1 MVVNN
6 LYQAK
11 ADDVAASMEFSDD
24 FIAQV
29 LHDIY
34 RRGKAQSPTDLS
46 PELFRAI
53 LRRFNEATAQG
64 MAASDGPDMDDDFRQ
79 ALRHSN
85 EVFSAFKVHR
95 MQSDMARLLT
105 DSNGD
110 LKPFNQWANDVL
122 PIASHQCGAWLR
134 TEYDTAVVRAHQAA
148 DWQQFLREADVLPN
162 LKWMP
167 STSPNPGA
175 DHQLFWNTVRPINDP
190 FWNEH
195 RPGDR
200 WNCKCSLTS
209 TDEPCTAT
217 PSSDKASNPQPGLD
231 SNPGTDGAVFAQ
243 SHPYFPK
250 SCSSCSFYK
259 PGFRD
264 KLSHLFNNKAKDCYN
279 CPYINNC
286 LDSLCKSD
294 KPDKEKLK
302 ANRVEY
308 KRLLHD
314 PEYKDVVFDKRTGGL
329 KAAHIGHITHEGE
342 HAQRFFGGLTSSD
355 LENECQNQLFSM
367 GHKAIFCNETKKKN
381 GQQLAALDMVMDDK
395 YMDIRS
401 VTGRGWYSNIFVKKN
416 DQLRR
421 YNSRSDVEEKA
432 DALCLYFHDPN
443 LFDETKMKKS
453 INYFKFYRNFDG
465 NLLDKDLKHIYCV
478 IKGRNE
484 LLHYEI

>member
-1 MVVNN
+1 
-6 LYQAK
+6 
-11 ADDVAASMEFSDD
+11 MEFSDD

-34 RRGKAQSPTDLS
+34 RRGKAQSPIDIS

-53 LRRFNEATAQG
+53 LSRFNEATAEG
-64 MAASDGPDMDDDFRQ
+64 MAAADVPDMDDDFRQ

-110 LKPFNQWANDVL
+110 LKPFNQWANDVM

-134 TEYDTAVVRAHQAA
+134 TEYDTALIRAHQAA

-231 SNPGTDGAVFAQ
+231 SNPGTDKAVFSQ

-250 SCSSCSFYK
+250 SCSSCCFYK
-259 PGFRD
+259 PGFKDTLRC
-264 KLSHLFNNKAKDCYN
+264 FFTNRTKDCYN
-279 CPYINNC
+279 CPYMNGC
-286 LDSLCKSD
+286 LDKMKRSQI
-294 KPDKEKLK
+294 KPPKVEEYKVEHNGHVFISPYHGANEVEDNKRLAAFIADKLK
-302 ANRVEY
+302 TNVY
-308 KRLLHD
+308 LLPRLDPSNPKENILRPILH
-314 PEYKDVVFDKRTGGL
+314 PPGVFDK
-329 KAAHIGHITHEGE
+329 
-342 HAQRFFGGLTSSD
+342 
-355 LENECQNQLFSM
+355 
-367 GHKAIFCNETKKKN
+367 KN
-381 GQQLAALDMVMDDK
+381 PDFLINGK
-395 YMDIRS
+395 
-401 VTGRGWYSNIFVKKN
+401 
-416 DQLRR
+416 
-421 YNSRSDVEEKA
+421 
-432 DALCLYFHDPN
+432 
-443 LFDETKMKKS
+443 LFDGKCM
-453 INYFKFYRNFDG
+453 YD
-465 NLLDKDLKHIYCV
+465 LDKTANLKQQKNAIENHIKKAKKQADNIILEMPSFMDRKNAENTIRNYLNRSKTKRVIMVRYCN
-478 IKGRNE
+478 K
-484 LLHYEI
+484 LLIFKN

>member
-24 FIAQV
+24 FIAQI

-34 RRGKAQSPTDLS
+34 RRGKAQSSTDLS

-53 LRRFNEATAQG
+53 LRSFNQATAQG
-64 MAASDGPDMDDDFRQ
+64 MAAADVPDLDDDFRQ

-134 TEYDTAVVRAHQAA
+134 TEYDTAVIRAHQAA

-167 STSPNPGA
+167 STSPNPGT

-250 SCSSCSFYK
+250 SCASCSFYK
-259 PGFRD
+259 PGFKDTLR
-264 KLSHLFNNKAKDCYN
+264 SVFTNRAKDCYN
-279 CPYINNC
+279 CPYINACISRMSSDGFKLEHNFKNGGKLYVHPDIDKDKADYKDMKRIC
-286 LDSLCKSD
+286 LQLAKMGHEVRMTPRLHCKS
-294 KPDKEKLK
+294 E
-302 ANRVEY
+302 EY
-308 KRLLHD
+308 KQIYGSLIGTKYENKCPDFSVDGVFYEYEGFVKPWNKKKVGHMLSHGLQQSSRVVINNTKGCSDRFIRKAVMARIHLPGQEVNEVWIYEKGNVRLF
-314 PEYKDVVFDKRTGGL
+314 YKDR
-329 KAAHIGHITHEGE
+329 
-342 HAQRFFGGLTSSD
+342 
-355 LENECQNQLFSM
+355 
-367 GHKAIFCNETKKKN
+367 
-381 GQQLAALDMVMDDK
+381 
-395 YMDIRS
+395 
-401 VTGRGWYSNIFVKKN
+401 
-416 DQLRR
+416 
-421 YNSRSDVEEKA
+421 
-432 DALCLYFHDPN
+432 
-443 LFDETKMKKS
+443 
-453 INYFKFYRNFDG
+453 KFYYN
-465 NLLDKDLKHIYCV
+465 
-478 IKGRNE
+478 
-484 LLHYEI
+484 

>member
-1 MVVNN
+1 M
-6 LYQAK
+6 LQRY
-11 ADDVAASMEFSDD
+11 
-24 FIAQV
+24 
-29 LHDIY
+29 L
-34 RRGKAQSPTDLS
+34 
-46 PELFRAI
+46 RAI
-53 LRRFNEATAQG
+53 YNGFDTSRAVEPTMWREVLRVLNEGTVSGLLQSSVPTHRDSFLA
-64 MAASDGPDMDDDFRQ
+64 

-85 EVFSAFKVHR
+85 EVFAAFKVHS
-95 MQSDMARLLT
+95 MSEQMAARLLNPDGT
-105 DSNGD
+105 
-110 LKPFNQWANDVL
+110 LKSFRQWVDDVKS
-122 PIASHQCGAWLR
+122 ISSHYVGAWLR
-134 TEYDTAVVRAHQAA
+134 TEYDTALIRAHNAA
-148 DWQQFLREADVLPN
+148 DWQQFLRDADVMPN
-162 LKWMP
+162 LRWMP
-167 STSPNPGA
+167 TTSPTPESSHRA
-175 DHQLFWNTVRPINDP
+175 FWERKLTLPVSDP
-190 FWNEH
+190 FWDEH
-195 RPGDR
+195 HPGDR
-200 WNCKCSLTS
+200 WNCKCSLEQ
-209 TDEPCTAT
+209 TDDPAT
-217 PSSDKASNPQPGLD
+217 PELKAEFAGEAPQPGLTN
-231 SNPGTDGAVFAQ
+231 NPGKDGHTFSQ
-243 SHPYFPK
+243 DHPYFPK
-250 SCSSCSFYK
+250 SCASCGFYK
-259 PGFRD
+259 
-264 KLSHLFNNKAKDCYN
+264 KANIKNRLLPAFLNIREKDCYN

-308 KRLLHD
+308 KRLLHN

-465 NLLDKDLKHIYCV
+465 KLLDKDLKHIYCV

>member
-24 FIAQV
+24 FIAQI

-34 RRGKAQSPTDLS
+34 CRGKAQSPTDLS

-53 LRRFNEATAQG
+53 LRSFNQATAQG
-64 MAASDGPDMDDDFRQ
+64 MAAADVPDLDDDFRQ

-110 LKPFNQWANDVL
+110 LNPFNQWANDVM

-134 TEYDTAVVRAHQAA
+134 TEYDTAVIRAHQAA

-217 PSSDKASNPQPGLD
+217 PQNDTLSNPQPGLD
-231 SNPGTDGAVFAQ
+231 SNPETDGAVFAQ

-264 KLSHLFNNKAKDCYN
+264 KLSSIFTNRAKDCYN
-279 CPYINNC
+279 CPYINGCISRMSSDGFKLEHNFKNGGKLYVHPDIDKDKADYKDMKRIC
-286 LDSLCKSD
+286 LQLAKMGHEVRMTPRLHCKS
-294 KPDKEKLK
+294 E
-302 ANRVEY
+302 EY
-308 KRLLHD
+308 KQIYGSLIGTKYEKKCPDFSVDGIFYEYEGFVKPWNKKKVGHMLSHGLQQSSRVVINNTKGCSDRFIRKAVMARIHLPGQEVNEVWIYEKGNVRLF
-314 PEYKDVVFDKRTGGL
+314 YKDR
-329 KAAHIGHITHEGE
+329 
-342 HAQRFFGGLTSSD
+342 
-355 LENECQNQLFSM
+355 
-367 GHKAIFCNETKKKN
+367 
-381 GQQLAALDMVMDDK
+381 
-395 YMDIRS
+395 
-401 VTGRGWYSNIFVKKN
+401 
-416 DQLRR
+416 
-421 YNSRSDVEEKA
+421 
-432 DALCLYFHDPN
+432 
-443 LFDETKMKKS
+443 
-453 INYFKFYRNFDG
+453 KFYYN
-465 NLLDKDLKHIYCV
+465 
-478 IKGRNE
+478 
-484 LLHYEI
+484 

>member
-11 ADDVAASMEFSDD
+11 TDDVAASMEFSDD

-53 LRRFNEATAQG
+53 LRRFNQATAQS
-64 MAASDGPDMDDDFRQ
+64 MAAADVPDLDDDFRQ

-134 TEYDTAVVRAHQAA
+134 TEYDTAVIRAHQAA

-217 PSSDKASNPQPGLD
+217 PPNDALSNPQPGLD

-243 SHPYFPK
+243 SHPYFPNA
-250 SCSSCSFYK
+250 SS
-259 PGFRD
+259 G
-264 KLSHLFNNKAKDCYN
+264 
-279 CPYINNC
+279 
-286 LDSLCKSD
+286 
-294 KPDKEKLK
+294 
-302 ANRVEY
+302 
-308 KRLLHD
+308 
-314 PEYKDVVFDKRTGGL
+314 
-329 KAAHIGHITHEGE
+329 
-342 HAQRFFGGLTSSD
+342 
-355 LENECQNQLFSM
+355 
-367 GHKAIFCNETKKKN
+367 
-381 GQQLAALDMVMDDK
+381 
-395 YMDIRS
+395 
-401 VTGRGWYSNIFVKKN
+401 
-416 DQLRR
+416 
-421 YNSRSDVEEKA
+421 
-432 DALCLYFHDPN
+432 
-443 LFDETKMKKS
+443 
-453 INYFKFYRNFDG
+453 
-465 NLLDKDLKHIYCV
+465 
-478 IKGRNE
+478 
-484 LLHYEI
+484 